1 MTVVISPDVAGE
13 RQVEVGWTMEAM
25 VRIAQEGK
33 FIHLTPDMAHMV
45 AHVLL
50 GMTEARR
57 KRSEIEVWR
66 GNNE

>member
-1 MTVVISPDVAGE
+1 LTVVITPDVPGE
-13 RQVEVGWTMEAM
+13 RQIDVGWTTTAM
-25 VRIAQEGK
+25 VRIVQEGK
-33 FIHLTPDMAHMV
+33 FIHLTPDMAHML

-66 GNNE
+66 DGA